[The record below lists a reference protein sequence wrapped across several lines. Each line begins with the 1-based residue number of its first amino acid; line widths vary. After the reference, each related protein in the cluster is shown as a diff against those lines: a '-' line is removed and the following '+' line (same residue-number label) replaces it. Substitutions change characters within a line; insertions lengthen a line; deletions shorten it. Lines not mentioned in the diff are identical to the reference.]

1 MTRAFCYALV
11 GLLTSWAV
19 GCRPV
24 YEAPIPY
31 DSSNKPGTGL
41 FRPAIRRS
49 LDGVYAVS
57 GGGGQ
62 FGREVSLKWSYV
74 HDGTDTVHAATIL
87 TGVDAGF
94 FNLEINQ
101 SVDSLRLSGFW
112 RTLVNQGT
120 GQAALTVVR
129 KRRGQLLPYQGPTL
143 AGDTLALRGTFDTG
157 TGSATQ
163 PITLT
168 YLRPLNPK
176 PFEVIAHRG
185 GGRTADLLG
194 VSENTLAI
202 LRRAARFG
210 ATGVEIDVR
219 YTKDSIPVLYHD
231 NRLNQRLVQKNG
243 LSGGISDYTFEQL
256 QNSFRLQYG
265 EQIPTLEQALL
276 TIVDNTDLRF
286 VWIDAK
292 FSGPMN
298 RVQALQQRF
307 NERARQRGRQL
318 QIVIGLP
325 SADAV
330 DAYRALPNKANT
342 PVLCEL
348 NPALVRELDASI
360 WAPRWTLG
368 PQTEEVKA
376 MQAEGRRVFVWTLDD
391 LRFLEKFSEQGN
403 LNGILSNYAPAVAYY
418 YYTTH

>member
-1 MTRAFCYALV
+1 MLMRSCLLNLASLWLLV
-11 GLLTSWAV
+11 M

-31 DSSNKPGTGL
+31 DFSNKPGSGPFRTG
-41 FRPAIRRS
+41 IRRS
-49 LDGVYAVS
+49 MEGVYAVS
-57 GGGGQ
+57 GG
-62 FGREVSLKWSYV
+62 
-74 HDGTDTVHAATIL
+74 TDTFGEQVVLRWSAVNDGVDSVHTLSIL
-87 TGVDAGF
+87 TGVSVGF
-94 FNLEINQ
+94 FNLEIDQ
-101 SVDSLRLSGFW
+101 TSDSLRLTGFW
-112 RTLVNQGT
+112 RTLTNQGT
-120 GQAALTVVR
+120 GQAALQLVR
-129 KRRGQLLPYQGPTL
+129 KRGGSLLPFNATPQ

-157 TGSATQ
+157 TGTPARS
-163 PITLT
+163 ITLM
-168 YLRPLNPK
+168 YRRPLNPK
-176 PFEVIAHRG
+176 PFEIIAHRG

-194 VSENTLAI
+194 VSENSLAI

-231 NRLNQRLVQKNG
+231 NRLNQRLIQKNG

-256 QNSFRLQYG
+256 QTSFPLLYG
-265 EQIPTLEQALL
+265 ERIPTLEQALQ
-276 TIVDNTDLRF
+276 TIVDNTDLQF

-292 FSGPMN
+292 FSGPMD

-307 NERARQRGRQL
+307 NERARLRGRRL

-325 SADAV
+325 STDAV
-330 DAYRALPNKANT
+330 AAYRALPNKANT

-348 NPALVRELDASI
+348 DPALVRELGAAV

-368 PQTEEVKA
+368 PQTDEVRA

-391 LRFLEKFSEQGN
+391 APFIEKFVKQAN

-418 YYTTH
+418 HYTAP